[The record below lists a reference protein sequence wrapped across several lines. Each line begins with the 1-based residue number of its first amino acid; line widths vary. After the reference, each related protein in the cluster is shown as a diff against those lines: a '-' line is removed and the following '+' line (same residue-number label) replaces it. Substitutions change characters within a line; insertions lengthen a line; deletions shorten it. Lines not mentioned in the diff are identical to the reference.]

1 MPSRSLPLLFG
12 AALCAAALS
21 GCVIISNVDEDKL
34 PAAWMREINP
44 PAPRPPQG
52 RFASAGL
59 IARGAKPPVE
69 GRLEWMFLPGQIRDR
84 APAETIELA
93 TAPDGTFT
101 ARAWRGGRVVAE
113 VELPGR
119 LDPKTGWLELERI
132 PVKSTNKFG
141 VTVATQS
148 ARVAVGSNGALYVQM
163 SSTEAGVVLF
173 LPAFGTG
180 TVWGR
185 WEPAKP

>member
-1 MPSRSLPLLFG
+1 MASRSFPLLFG
-12 AALCAAALS
+12 AALCSAALS
-21 GCVIISNVDEDKL
+21 GCVIISNVDEEKL
-34 PAAWMREINP
+34 PAAWKREINL
-44 PAPRPPQG
+44 PALRPPQG

-69 GRLEWMFLPGQIRDR
+69 GRLEWMFLPGRIRDR
-84 APAETIELA
+84 TPAESIELT

-132 PVKSTNKFG
+132 PVQSTNKFG
-141 VTVATQS
+141 ATVSTQS
-148 ARVAVGSNGALYVQM
+148 ARIAVGSDRALYVQM
-163 SSTEAGVVLF
+163 NSTDAGIVLF
-173 LPAFGTG
+173 MPAFGTG
-180 TVWGR
+180 TIWGR
-185 WEPAKP
+185 WEPSAP